1 MVTLMPL
8 DNAKRRTQLRRS
20 LRRDA
25 VALPFLLPWLIGLV
39 LFFGYPMIATVYFS
53 FTHYD
58 QISAPEWV
66 GLSNWRFV
74 FTQYRPFLQ
83 ALGNTLWLIAL
94 MVPARVL
101 FGMVT
106 GILVQQFKRGAGVYR
121 TAFFLPYLAP
131 PVAATIVFVF
141 VLNPNGPVNHLLAR
155 ISITGPNWFNDPST
169 SKLALTL
176 LAMWGI
182 GDLMIIFLASLLDVP
197 REQYEAA
204 SLDGAGSLQQFR
216 YVTLPAIKP
225 IILFAAVT
233 GVIQAT
239 QYYTQALVAG
249 KVASGSALGSGVGF
263 DPGYPQGS
271 TLTLAQ
277 LVYSLGFQHFNTGAA
292 SVVAVVLMGLSL
304 VFAAILLRRGS
315 AFLGAGE

>member
-39 LFFGYPMIATVYFS
+39 LFFVYPMGATVYFS

-106 GILVQQFKRGAGVYR
+106 GVAVQQFKRGAGVYR
-121 TAFFLPYLAP
+121 TAFYLPYLAP

-197 REQYEAA
+197 RQHYEAA

-225 IILFAAVT
+225 IIVFATVT

-249 KVASGSALGSGVGF
+249 KVASGSALGPGAGF
-263 DPGYPQGS
+263 DPGYPRGS
-271 TLTLAQ
+271 TLTLPQ
-277 LVYSLGFQHFNTGAA
+277 LVYS
-292 SVVAVVLMGLSL
+292 
-304 VFAAILLRRGS
+304 
-315 AFLGAGE
+315 